1 MLYTLPTRI
10 SRIWLLEVLWHTS
23 YMRWRIWQHYPTPR
37 LQRAISIL
45 AFGLSCHTYAFTCA
59 LFFTIGAIVVDHFT
73 HKKQYASF
81 LGFCGWMPVLL
92 LWGLI
97 LWSLFNIGREKRLS
111 DEFYN
116 ILEEIAIEEYFDREF
131 QTMEEGRARNVQA
144 EPVAFIDER
153 EEEIMFMEEQR
164 MRRATE
170 NHHVEEQ

>member
-1 MLYTLPTRI
+1 
-10 SRIWLLEVLWHTS
+10 
-23 YMRWRIWQHYPTPR
+23 
-37 LQRAISIL
+37 
-45 AFGLSCHTYAFTCA
+45 
-59 LFFTIGAIVVDHFT
+59 
-73 HKKQYASF
+73 
-81 LGFCGWMPVLL
+81 MPVLL